1 MENPWG
7 YYRVFLNKDF
17 HIVLYFQ
24 KYYKLSFEDL
34 ISKGYD
40 LKADAIPVRAAK
52 AARHAVSD
60 VCALLFHY
68 QITCNIHSI
77 G

>member
-1 MENPWG
+1 MRDPWG
-7 YYRVFLNKDF
+7 YDSVVNEAF
-17 HIVLYFQ
+17 HIVLNFQ
-24 KYYKLSFEDL
+24 KYYKLGFEDL

-52 AARHAVSD
+52 AARHAASD

-68 QITCNIHSI
+68 HKAWNMHNLE
-77 G
+77 